1 MAAGLTPRI
10 GALRLKY
17 RGHPL
22 STALTPAP
30 PTDHETTGS
39 DHPGEH
45 RRPRPR
51 IETLAD
57 LIFGLSLGIDSIALL
72 PSSASVS
79 PFEMNVRILGF
90 GFAFLFVIT
99 AWLIYSTYASVL
111 PMEARYVTFLNVSL
125 LLLVA
130 LIPYLLNSVIAG
142 LDTIG
147 DYASILFTLD
157 LTGIL
162 VILAIFAHILGT
174 EENHLIPHD
183 SMPLF
188 RSGRNRMVVLA
199 AVMVVSLAPPLWTWR
214 FETLPLRLY
223 FWTVPL
229 ISYWAGRALQPAS
242 RTYRLP

>member
-1 MAAGLTPRI
+1 MTPP
-10 GALRLKY
+10 AVTEQQ
-17 RGHPL
+17 HP
-22 STALTPAP
+22 
-30 PTDHETTGS
+30 ES

-45 RRPRPR
+45 RRPRAR

-72 PSSASVS
+72 PSSAVT
-79 PFEMNVRILGF
+79 PFDMNLRILGF
-90 GFAFLFVIT
+90 GFAFIFVIT

-111 PMEARYVTFLNVSL
+111 PMDARYVTFLNVSL

-130 LIPYLLNSVIAG
+130 LIPYLLNSVIVG
-142 LDTIG
+142 IDTIG
-147 DYASILFTLD
+147 DYASNLFALD

-174 EENHLIPHD
+174 EENHLIPHE

-199 AVMVVSLAPPLWTWR
+199 AIMVASLIPPFWTIR
-214 FETLPLRLY
+214 FEDVPLRLY
-223 FWTVPL
+223 AWTLPL
-229 ISYWAGRALQPAS
+229 ISYWAGRALSPS
-242 RTYRLP
+242 TRTYRLTRTG